1 MLFSPLSASYELGAA
16 FAYDLSTKQME
27 EDNIIVEFDQ
37 NDIEKQTARSE
48 AIFNAIDT
56 YSVPVIHKFL
66 RGRRRKSTMQDFQL
80 TLNILENRAPE
91 ALDNFRSIFKQAQDA
106 DKKIMCR
113 EYDILRDQTNSP
125 KVPPC
130 SGSLA
135 VHCKT
140 LLKQRQ

>member
-1 MLFSPLSASYELGAA
+1 MKWFVRGREVRLILFFL
-16 FAYDLSTKQME
+16 
-27 EDNIIVEFDQ
+27 FDQ

-106 DKKIMCR
+106 DKKIMLLR
-113 EYDILRDQTNSP
+113 GFVDGILPFYVHRLVTIENSEKSEKALESGDENTTINPDPDAPEYE
-125 KVPPC
+125 V
-130 SGSLA
+130 
-135 VHCKT
+135 
-140 LLKQRQ
+140 